1 LRGLWFLRGREAE
14 LGCAGIWGFSMSGD
28 ELATAVFG
36 GGCFW
41 CVEAVFDE
49 LRGVHSVVSGYAGG
63 ETKNPTYEQVCGGRT
78 GHAEVI
84 KIEFDPAQISFRDL
98 MTVFFATHDPTTLN
112 RQGNDVGTQ
121 YRSAIFFADEEQKKE
136 AAAFIQELDDAKSF
150 KNAIVTTLEPLTE
163 FYPAEDYHQKY
174 YANNPYQP
182 YCQYMIPPKLNK
194 LHKQYKELLK
204 SHGSSN

>member
-1 LRGLWFLRGREAE
+1 
-14 LGCAGIWGFSMSGD
+14 MS
-28 ELATAVFG
+28 ENKLATAVFG

-49 LRGVHSVVSGYAGG
+49 LRGVRSVTSGYAGG
-63 ETKNPTYEQVCGGRT
+63 ETKNPTYEQVCSGRT

-84 KIEFDPAQISFRDL
+84 KIEYDAAQISFRDL
-98 MTVFFATHDPTTLN
+98 LAVFFSTHDPTTLN

-121 YRSAIFFADEEQKKE
+121 YRSAVFYANEEQKQE
-136 AAAFIQELDDAKSF
+136 AAAFMKELDEAKSF
-150 KNAIVTTLEPLTE
+150 RSSIVTTLEPLTD

-174 YANNPYQP
+174 YATNPSQP

-204 SHGSSN
+204 SHGASN